1 MWYLPLRSTNHSEIA
16 NLQKGNILY
25 RIIVTLTIAFFYS
38 NAEAARCLFISSYHQ
53 GYEWADGIEEGVKKV
68 LLTHCDFKQINMDT
82 KRFKEEDQKIQ
93 KGKEAKAFIEQW
105 KPDVVIVAD
114 DNASKYLVSPYFINS
129 DIPFVFCGLNWT
141 VAEYGYPA
149 SNITGMIEVSP
160 IQEMFEKIQM
170 IVPKASLGYYIGVDT
185 LTEQKSFDQFNKIA
199 KRFNLTLR
207 KRLAINQSE
216 WIKNYKEAQKS
227 DFLILGTKSG
237 INDWDDEIAHQIV
250 SEYGRIFSITDYE
263 WMTRFS
269 VLGLTKIAQE
279 QGEWAAKTA
288 LNILQGASPSS
299 IPIIPN
305 QHWDIIINDKLLKNI
320 NINIPDY
327 ILLNSK
333 KVNVR

>member
-1 MWYLPLRSTNHSEIA
+1 MQIDNKIYGIIVFLAIVFFSTNA
-16 NLQKGNILY
+16 D
-25 RIIVTLTIAFFYS
+25 
-38 NAEAARCLFISSYHQ
+38 AARCLFVSSYHQ
-53 GYEWADGIEEGVKKV
+53 GYEWADGIEEGVKKI
-68 LLTHCDFKQINMDT
+68 LLTRCDFKQINMDT
-82 KRFKEEDQKIQ
+82 KHLKEEYQKIQ

-129 DIPFVFCGLNWT
+129 DIPFVFCGINWT
-141 VAEYGYPA
+141 IAEYGYPA

-170 IVPKASLGYYIGVDT
+170 IVPQASLGYYIGVDT
-185 LTEQKSFDQFNKIA
+185 LTEQKSFDRFHKIA

-207 KRLAINQSE
+207 KRLALKQSE
-216 WIKNYKEAQKS
+216 WIQNYKEAQTG

-237 INDWDDEIAHQIV
+237 INDWDDEVAYQVV
-250 SEYGRIFSITDYE
+250 SKYGRKFSITDYE

-269 VLGLTKIAQE
+269 IFGMTKIAQE
-279 QGEWAAKTA
+279 QGEWAAKAA
-288 LNILQGASPSS
+288 LKILQGASPSS

-305 QHWDIIINDKLLKNI
+305 QRWDIILNDKLLKNI

-327 ILLNSK
+327 ILFNSK